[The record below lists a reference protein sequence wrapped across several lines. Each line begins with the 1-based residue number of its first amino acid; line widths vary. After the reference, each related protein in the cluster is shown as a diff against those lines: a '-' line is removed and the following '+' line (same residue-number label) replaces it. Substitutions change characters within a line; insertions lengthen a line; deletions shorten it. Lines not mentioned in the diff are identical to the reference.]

1 MYMAFKHLHLLMV
14 VLSVILLFIRFGMM
28 LKDSPLLQSKLLKTG
43 PHLIDTLLILS
54 AVALML
60 TINQYPF
67 VNSWLTEKF
76 IALLAYIALPVM
88 ALRGRTIAIRWLCF
102 LGALGWLGLMVR
114 VALSKQPVFL
124 PL

>member
-28 LKDSPLLQSKLLKTG
+28 LKGSPLLQTKLLKVG
-43 PHLIDTLLILS
+43 PHLVDTLLILS
-54 AVALML
+54 AIALML

-76 IALLAYIALPVM
+76 IALLAYIALAVM

-102 LGALGWLGLMVR
+102 LGSLGWLGLMVR

>member
-28 LKDSPLLQSKLLKTG
+28 LKGSALLQTKLLKVG
-43 PHLIDTLLILS
+43 PHLVDTLLILS

-76 IALLAYIALPVM
+76 IALLAYIALAVM
-88 ALRGRTIAIRWLCF
+88 AVRGRTTAIRWLCF